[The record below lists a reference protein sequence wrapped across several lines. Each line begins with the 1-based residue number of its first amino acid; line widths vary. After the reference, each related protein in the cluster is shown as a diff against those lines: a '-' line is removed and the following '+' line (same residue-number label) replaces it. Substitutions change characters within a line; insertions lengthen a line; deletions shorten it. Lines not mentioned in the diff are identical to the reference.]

1 MKNVAHKKKWQSF
14 EIVFG
19 IPFFSAIILQFIY
32 PLSFSFKQLYEI
44 FIFGGVVLIILG
56 LAFIILAHR
65 ELSKYSQPTDPG
77 YPTNKLVTTGVFSI
91 SRNPLYLGGVCVVF
105 GIGLSL
111 NIGWILILLL
121 PRSEEHTSELQSRGH
136 LVCRLLLEK
145 KNVVIKNVI
154 MSIKMIFCF

>member
-77 YPTNKLVTTGVFSI
+77 YPTNKLVKQVFFQSQGI
-91 SRNPLYLGGVCVVF
+91 PFILVEFVLCLG
-105 GIGLSL
+105 
-111 NIGWILILLL
+111 
-121 PRSEEHTSELQSRGH
+121 
-136 LVCRLLLEK
+136 
-145 KNVVIKNVI
+145 
-154 MSIKMIFCF
+154 

>member
-121 PRSEEHTSELQSRGH
+121 PSLIACHYILVMPEEKYLTAMFGEEYHIYSNSVHRWVG
-136 LVCRLLLEK
+136 RA
-145 KNVVIKNVI
+145 
-154 MSIKMIFCF
+154 